1 MARPIKFGLDYFPL
15 DVSMDDKFELIEAR
29 HDILGFAVIIKLLQ
43 KIYSNGY
50 FINVNEDSI
59 IVFSKRINVDINKV
73 NAIINDSLR
82 YEIFDETKY
91 KKYNILTSHGIQMRF
106 IEATSR
112 RKNVELIKEY
122 LVNVDINSLNEH
134 IYIVN
139 DYKSTQSKGKE
150 IKGEVKKYKYSEFY
164 DSEIEKSN
172 ENADYIKFVKFL
184 FGGNDTD
191 KQLKR
196 VLSLRDQLTY
206 LQFEKILTK
215 SIEKNKKLKDM
226 LLDLENVKKYTEGR
240 VSMYST
246 FNSWLNR

>member
-15 DVSMDDKFELIEAR
+15 DVSMDDKIELIEAKY
-29 HDILGFAVIIKLLQ
+29 DIVGFGVIIKLLQ
-43 KIYSNGY
+43 KIYANGY
-50 FINVNEDSI
+50 YINVNEDSI
-59 IVFSKRINVDINKV
+59 IVFSKRINVDINLV
-73 NAIINDSLR
+73 NAIINDSIR
-82 YEIFDETKY
+82 HEIFNEEKF
-91 KKYNILTSHGIQMRF
+91 KNYNILTSHGIQSRF

-112 RKNVELIKEY
+112 RKSVELIKEY
-122 LVNVDINSLNEH
+122 LVNVDINSLNES

-150 IKGEVKKYKYSEFY
+150 IKGERKHFIYSEFY

-172 ENADYIKFVKFL
+172 NNQDYVKFVKYL

-206 LQFEKILTK
+206 SQFEKILTK